1 MCHAEPLWLH
11 HLPSDMT
18 DLARS
23 APRLAWLTSLATL
36 FTRVAPGRWLG
47 MMLLA
52 LHAAVVLDADATV
65 MRAFLLAHYGL
76 FLLWQPL
83 VRSETRIEPRLALPV
98 FAMAALLVLADST
111 WVMALWLAI
120 LAGLVGAVA
129 TSQNE
134 RGPRLAYLFALAYL
148 LALLLAWVLPQS
160 LDATTLP
167 DEFRTGVR
175 VGLPLLPLVILFLP
189 ATRQRSNS
197 STLDFIYGLMLSLLI
212 MVMALGVFTVVAVAK
227 VGYAWALVQILLGMA
242 ALLLVLSWLWNPR
255 AGFAGLGQ
263 VTSRYLL
270 SVGLPFEGWAQ
281 RLATRAERERDPETF
296 VRDALADLHE
306 LTWIRGGHWQAA
318 RGEGE
323 FGEPAEHSVSHDFHG
338 LHLTWQSQRPLT
350 PALAL
355 HVRLL
360 SQLLGYFYAA
370 KVREQTL
377 REQAY
382 SQAIHDT
389 GARLTHDVKNILQS
403 MKTLLAAVD
412 TSTPDDSDRL
422 LALMKRQLPQ
432 LAARLSQTVDKLKQ
446 PDEMDVETIAATS
459 WWVALQVRYE
469 HDKVQFFVDA
479 LDDTALP
486 QDLFDSVVDN
496 LLTNALRKRQN
507 GPHVSVAVRLTL
519 HPLVSLAVTDSGAP
533 APDHVAR
540 NLFMSPVASDFGL
553 GVGLY
558 QAARQAVRHGFR
570 LELSDNQVGQVTFRL
585 QATDSRP
592 QDTPG

>member
-1 MCHAEPLWLH
+1 MTEHTET
-11 HLPSDMT
+11 LPRPT
-18 DLARS
+18 
-23 APRLAWLTSLATL
+23 WLTSLATL
-36 FTRVAPGRWLG
+36 FTRVPPGRWLAL
-47 MMLLA
+47 MLLA
-52 LHAAVVLDADATV
+52 LHAAVVLDAEATV
-65 MRAFLLAHYGL
+65 TRAFLLAHYGL

-83 VRSETRIEPRLALPV
+83 VRSEARIEPRLALPV
-98 FAMAALLVLADST
+98 FAMAALLVLVDST

-120 LAGLVGAVA
+120 LAGLVGAAA

-134 RGPRLAYLFALAYL
+134 RGQRLAYLFALAYL
-148 LALLLAWVLPQS
+148 LGLLLTWVLPHS
-160 LDATTLP
+160 LADTSLP
-167 DEFRTGVR
+167 DALQAGVR
-175 VGLPLLPLVILFLP
+175 YGLPLLPLVILFLP
-189 ATRQRSNS
+189 TARQRSAS
-197 STLDFIYGLMLSLLI
+197 STLDFIYGLM
-212 MVMALGVFTVVAVAK
+212 ALGVFAVVAVAK
-227 VGYAWALVQILLGMA
+227 VTYAWALVQTLLGMA
-242 ALLLVLSWLWNPR
+242 GLLLLLSWLWNPR

-281 RLATRAERERDPETF
+281 RLATLAERERDPESF
-296 VRDALADLHE
+296 VRDALTDLHE
-306 LTWIRGGHWQAA
+306 LTWIRGGRWQAA
-318 RGEGE
+318 RGEGQ
-323 FGEPAEHSVSHDFHG
+323 FGEPAEHSLSHAFHG
-338 LHLTWQSQRPLT
+338 LSLTWQSPRPLT

-403 MKTLLAAVD
+403 MKTLLAAAD
-412 TSTPDDSDRL
+412 TSTPEDSERL

-446 PDEMDVETIAATS
+446 PAEMDVAHIQAQI
-459 WWVALQVRYE
+459 WWTGLQTRYE
-469 HDKVQFFVDA
+469 HDDVQFFADA
-479 LDDTALP
+479 LDDTPLP

-496 LLTNALRKRQN
+496 LLTNALRKRQSEP
-507 GPHVSVAVRLTL
+507 GIVVEVRLAL
-519 HPLVSLAVTDSGAP
+519 HPLASLQVTDSGSAAP
-533 APDHVAR
+533 EHVAR

-558 QAARQAVRHGFR
+558 QAARQAARSGYR
-570 LELSDNQVGQVTFRL
+570 LELPDNQPGRVTFRL

-592 QDTPG
+592 QDTRGS

>member
-1 MCHAEPLWLH
+1 MSERAETASP
-11 HLPSDMT
+11 
-18 DLARS
+18 
-23 APRLAWLTSLATL
+23 LAWLTSLATR

-47 MMLLA
+47 SMLLA
-52 LHAAVVLDADATV
+52 LHVAVVFDADATV
-65 MRAFLLAHYGL
+65 TRAFLLAHYGL

-83 VRSETRIEPRLALPV
+83 VRSEARIEPRLAFPV
-98 FAMAALLVLADST
+98 FAMAALLVLVDST

-148 LALLLAWVLPQS
+148 LALLLGWVLPQS
-160 LDATTLP
+160 LGGTSLP
-167 DEFRTGVR
+167 DELRVAVR
-175 VGLPLLPLVILFLP
+175 YGLPLLPLAILFLP
-189 ATRQRSNS
+189 ATRQRSTS

-212 MVMALGVFTVVAVAK
+212 MVMALGVFAVVAVAK
-227 VGYAWALVQILLGMA
+227 VSYAWALVQTLLGMA
-242 ALLLVLSWLWNPR
+242 ALLLALSWLWNPR

-281 RLATRAERERDPETF
+281 RLATLAERERDPESF
-296 VRDALADLHE
+296 VRDALSDLHE
-306 LTWIRGGHWQAA
+306 LTWIRGGRWQAA
-318 RGEGE
+318 RGEGT
-323 FGEPAEHSVSHDFHG
+323 FGESAEHAIVHAFHG
-338 LHLTWQSQRPLT
+338 LTLTWQSVRPLT

-403 MKTLLAAVD
+403 LKTLLAAAD
-412 TSTPDDSDRL
+412 TSTPEDSERL

-446 PDEMDVETIAATS
+446 PAEMDVAHVAAHT
-459 WWVALQVRYE
+459 WWAALQTRYE
-469 HDKVQFFVDA
+469 HDDVQFFAEMV
-479 LDDTALP
+479 DDTPLP

-507 GPHVSVAVRLTL
+507 QANVAVEVRLTL
-519 HPLVSLAVTDSGAP
+519 HPLVSLTVTDSGSAAP
-533 APDHVAR
+533 EHVAR
-540 NLFMSPVASDFGL
+540 NLFLSPVASDFGL

-558 QAARQAVRHGFR
+558 QAARQAARSGYRLELPDNQPGRVAFR
-570 LELSDNQVGQVTFRL
+570 LE
-585 QATDSRP
+585 ATSRSLNP
-592 QDTPG
+592 SPNP

>member
-1 MCHAEPLWLH
+1 MSERAETASP
-11 HLPSDMT
+11 
-18 DLARS
+18 
-23 APRLAWLTSLATL
+23 LAWLTSLATR

-47 MMLLA
+47 SMLLA
-52 LHAAVVLDADATV
+52 LHVAVVFDADATV
-65 MRAFLLAHYGL
+65 TRAFLLAHYGL

-83 VRSETRIEPRLALPV
+83 VRSEARIEPRLAFPV
-98 FAMAALLVLADST
+98 FAMAALLVLVDST

-148 LALLLAWVLPQS
+148 LALLLGWVLPQS
-160 LDATTLP
+160 LGGTSLP
-167 DEFRTGVR
+167 DELRVAVR
-175 VGLPLLPLVILFLP
+175 YGLPLLPLAILFLP
-189 ATRQRSNS
+189 ATRQRSTS

-212 MVMALGVFTVVAVAK
+212 MVMALGVFAVVAVAK
-227 VGYAWALVQILLGMA
+227 VSYAWALVQTLLGMA
-242 ALLLVLSWLWNPR
+242 ALLLALSWLWNPR

-281 RLATRAERERDPETF
+281 RLATLAERERDPESF
-296 VRDALADLHE
+296 VRDALSDLHE
-306 LTWIRGGHWQAA
+306 LTWIRGGRWQAA
-318 RGEGE
+318 RGEGT
-323 FGEPAEHSVSHDFHG
+323 FGESAEHAIVHAFHG
-338 LHLTWQSQRPLT
+338 LTLTWQSVRPLT

-403 MKTLLAAVD
+403 LKTLLAAAD
-412 TSTPDDSDRL
+412 TSTPEDSERL

-446 PDEMDVETIAATS
+446 PAEMDVAHVAAHT
-459 WWVALQVRYE
+459 WWAALQTRYE
-469 HDKVQFFVDA
+469 HDDVQFFAEMV
-479 LDDTALP
+479 DDTPLP

-507 GPHVSVAVRLTL
+507 QANVAVEVRLTL
-519 HPLVSLAVTDSGAP
+519 HPLVSLTVTDSGSAAP
-533 APDHVAR
+533 EHVAR
-540 NLFMSPVASDFGL
+540 NLFLSPVASDFGL

-558 QAARQAVRHGFR
+558 QAARQAARSGFR
-570 LELSDNQVGQVTFRL
+570 LELPDNQPARVTFRL
-585 QATDSRP
+585 QATDSHP
-592 QDTPG
+592 QGISAP

>member
-1 MCHAEPLWLH
+1 MSERAETASP
-11 HLPSDMT
+11 
-18 DLARS
+18 
-23 APRLAWLTSLATL
+23 LAWLTSLATR

-47 MMLLA
+47 SMLLA
-52 LHAAVVLDADATV
+52 LHVAVVFDADATV
-65 MRAFLLAHYGL
+65 TRAFLLAHYGL

-83 VRSETRIEPRLALPV
+83 VRSEARIEPRLAFPV
-98 FAMAALLVLADST
+98 FAMAALLVLVDST

-148 LALLLAWVLPQS
+148 LALLLGWVLPQS
-160 LDATTLP
+160 LGGTSLP
-167 DEFRTGVR
+167 DELRVAVR
-175 VGLPLLPLVILFLP
+175 YGLPLLPLAILFLP
-189 ATRQRSNS
+189 ATRQRSTS

-212 MVMALGVFTVVAVAK
+212 MVMALGVFAVVAVAK
-227 VGYAWALVQILLGMA
+227 VSYAWALVQTLLGMA
-242 ALLLVLSWLWNPR
+242 ALLLALSWLWNPR

-281 RLATRAERERDPETF
+281 RLATLAERERDPESF
-296 VRDALADLHE
+296 VRDALSDLHE
-306 LTWIRGGHWQAA
+306 LTWIRGGRWQAA
-318 RGEGE
+318 RGEGS
-323 FGEPAEHSVSHDFHG
+323 FGEPAEHAVSHIFHG
-338 LHLTWQSQRPLT
+338 LTLIWQSARPLT

-403 MKTLLAAVD
+403 LKTLLAAAD
-412 TSTPDDSDRL
+412 TSTPEDSERL

-446 PDEMDVETIAATS
+446 PAEMDVAHVAAHT
-459 WWVALQVRYE
+459 WWAALQTRYE
-469 HDKVQFFVDA
+469 HDDVQFFAEMV
-479 LDDTALP
+479 DDTSLP

-507 GPHVSVAVRLTL
+507 QANVAVEVRLTL
-519 HPLVSLAVTDSGAP
+519 HPLVSLTVTDSGSAAP
-533 APDHVAR
+533 EHVAR
-540 NLFMSPVASDFGL
+540 NLFLSPVASDFGL

-558 QAARQAVRHGFR
+558 QAARQAARSGYR
-570 LELSDNQVGQVTFRL
+570 LELPDNQAGRVTFRL
-585 QATDSRP
+585 QATAGNP
-592 QDTPG
+592 

>member
-1 MCHAEPLWLH
+1 
-11 HLPSDMT
+11 MT
-18 DLARS
+18 EYTETT
-23 APRLAWLTSLATL
+23 PRLASLTNRFA
-36 FTRVAPGRWLG
+36 RVMPGRWLAL
-47 MMLLA
+47 MLLA
-52 LHAAVVLDADATV
+52 LHAAVVFDADAALS
-65 MRAFLLAHYGL
+65 RAFLLAHYGL

-83 VRSETRIEPRLALPV
+83 VRSEARIEPRLALPV

-134 RGPRLAYLFALAYL
+134 RSQRMAYLFALTYL

-160 LDATTLP
+160 LGDTSLP
-167 DEFRTGVR
+167 DIVQTAVR
-175 VGLPLLPLVILFLP
+175 YGLPLLPLIILFLP
-189 ATRQRSNS
+189 AARRGGAS

-212 MVMALGVFTVVAVAK
+212 MVVALGAFAVVAVAK
-227 VGYAWALVQILLGMA
+227 VSYAWALVQTLFGMA
-242 ALLLVLSWLWNPR
+242 VLLLALSWLWNPR

-281 RLATRAERERDPETF
+281 RLATQAERERDPESF

-318 RGEGE
+318 RGEGS
-323 FGEPAEHSVSHDFHG
+323 FGETAEHSLSHSFHG
-338 LHLTWQSQRPLT
+338 LSLTWQSTRPLT

-360 SQLLGYFYAA
+360 SQLLGYFYAS

-403 MKTLLAAVD
+403 MKTLIAAAD
-412 TSTPDDSDRL
+412 TSTPEDGERL
-422 LALMKRQLPQ
+422 QALMKRQLPQ

-446 PDEMDVETIAATS
+446 PAEMDVAQIPAQA
-459 WWVALQVRYE
+459 WWTALKTRYE
-469 HDKVQFFVDA
+469 HDDVKFFA
-479 LDDTALP
+479 ETIDDTPLP
-486 QDLFDSVVDN
+486 QDLFDSVADN
-496 LLTNALRKRQN
+496 LLTNALRKRQREP
-507 GPHVSVAVRLTL
+507 GIAVEVRLTL
-519 HPLVSLAVTDSGAP
+519 QPLISLAVTDSGAP
-533 APDHVAR
+533 APEHVAR
-540 NLFMSPVASDFGL
+540 NLFLSPVASDFGL

-558 QAARQAVRHGFR
+558 QAARQAARSGYR
-570 LELSDNQVGQVTFRL
+570 LELPSNQMGQVTFCL
-585 QATDSRP
+585 QATENR
-592 QDTPG
+592 

>member
-1 MCHAEPLWLH
+1 
-11 HLPSDMT
+11 MT
-18 DLARS
+18 EHS
-23 APRLAWLTSLATL
+23 ETAPRLAWLTSLATP

-47 MMLLA
+47 LMLLA
-52 LHAAVVLDADATV
+52 LHAAVVFDADMT
-65 MRAFLLAHYGL
+65 MTRAFLLAHYGL

-83 VRSETRIEPRLALPV
+83 VRSEARIEPRLALPV
-98 FAMAALLVLADST
+98 FAMAALLVLVDST

-120 LAGLVGAVA
+120 LAGLVGAIA

-160 LDATTLP
+160 LGGTSLP
-167 DEFRTGVR
+167 DELRIAVR
-175 VGLPLLPLVILFLP
+175 YGLPLLPLVILFLP
-189 ATRQRSNS
+189 ATRQRSTS

-212 MVMALGVFTVVAVAK
+212 MVMALGVFAVVAVAK
-227 VGYAWALVQILLGMA
+227 VSYAWALVQTLLGMA
-242 ALLLVLSWLWNPR
+242 ALLLALSWLWNPR

-281 RLATRAERERDPETF
+281 RLATLAERERDPESF

-306 LTWIRGGHWQAA
+306 LTWIRGGRWQAA
-318 RGEGE
+318 RGEGQ
-323 FGEPAEHSVSHDFHG
+323 FGEPAGHSVNHAFHG
-338 LHLTWQSQRPLT
+338 LSLTWQSTRPLT

-403 MKTLLAAVD
+403 MKTLLAAAD
-412 TSTPDDSDRL
+412 TSTPEDSERL
-422 LALMKRQLPQ
+422 LALMRRQLPQ

-446 PDEMDVETIAATS
+446 PSEMDVAHIPAQA
-459 WWVALQVRYE
+459 WWAALQTRYE
-469 HDKVQFFVDA
+469 HDDVQFFADA
-479 LDDTALP
+479 VDDTPLP
-486 QDLFDSVVDN
+486 QDLFDSVADN
-496 LLTNALRKRQN
+496 LLTNALRKRQ
-507 GPHVSVAVRLTL
+507 GEPEVKVEVRLAL
-519 HPLVSLAVTDSGAP
+519 HPLVSLTVTDSGAP
-533 APDHVAR
+533 APEHVAR
-540 NLFMSPVASDFGL
+540 NLFLSPVASDFGL

-558 QAARQAVRHGFR
+558 QAARQAARSGYR
-570 LELSDNQVGQVTFRL
+570 LELPDNQAGRVTFQL
-585 QATDSRP
+585 QATEGNP
-592 QDTPG
+592 

>member
-1 MCHAEPLWLH
+1 MQSAMSERAEPVAH
-11 HLPSDMT
+11 PD
-18 DLARS
+18 
-23 APRLAWLTSLATL
+23 RLAALIAR
-36 FTRVAPGRWLG
+36 FTRVAPERWLAL
-47 MMLLA
+47 MLLA
-52 LHAAVVLDADATV
+52 LHVAVVLDADAAVT
-65 MRAFLLAHYGL
+65 RAFLLAHYGL

-83 VRSETRIEPRLALPV
+83 VRSEARIEPRLAVPV
-98 FAMAALLVLADST
+98 FAMAALLVLVDST

-129 TSQNE
+129 ASQHE
-134 RGPRLAYLFALAYL
+134 GRRLGYLLALAYL

-160 LDATTLP
+160 LGGAALLP
-167 DEFRTGVR
+167 APMQTAARY
-175 VGLPLLPLVILFLP
+175 GLTLLPLVILFLP
-189 ATRQRSNS
+189 AARVRGGS

-212 MVMALGVFTVVAVAK
+212 MVMALGVFAVVAVAQ
-227 VGYAWALVQILLGMA
+227 VSYAWALVQTLLGMA
-242 ALLLVLSWLWNPR
+242 ALLLALSWLWNPR

-281 RLATRAERERDPETF
+281 RLATRAERERDPESF

-318 RGEGE
+318 RGEGR
-323 FGEPAEHSVSHDFHG
+323 FGEPAEHGVSHDFHG
-338 LHLTWQSQRPLT
+338 LTVTWQSSRPLT

-403 MKTLLAAVD
+403 LKTLLAAAD
-412 TSTPDDSDRL
+412 TATPEDSERL
-422 LALMKRQLPQ
+422 LALVKRQLPQ

-446 PDEMDVETIAATS
+446 PAETEAAYMPAQA
-459 WWVALQVRYE
+459 WWRALQTRYE
-469 HDKVQFFVDA
+469 HDDVQFFAEAVGDA
-479 LDDTALP
+479 PVP
-486 QDLFDSVVDN
+486 QDLFDSVADN
-496 LLTNALRKRQN
+496 LLTNALRKRQSE
-507 GPHVSVAVRLTL
+507 PEIAVEVRMELQ
-519 HPLVSLAVTDSGAP
+519 PLVSLTVTDSGAP
-533 APDHVAR
+533 APEHVAR
-540 NLFMSPVASDFGL
+540 NLFLSPVASDFGL

-558 QAARQAVRHGFR
+558 QAARQATRSGFR
-570 LELSDNQVGQVTFRL
+570 LELSDNQSGRVTFRL
-585 QATDSRP
+585 QATGSRP
-592 QDTPG
+592 ADTPG

>member
-1 MCHAEPLWLH
+1 MSER
-11 HLPSDMT
+11 T
-18 DLARS
+18 ETI
-23 APRLAWLTSLATL
+23 PRLAWLTSLATH
-36 FTRVAPGRWLG
+36 FTRVAPGRWLAL
-47 MMLLA
+47 MLMT
-52 LHAAVVLDADATV
+52 LHAAVVFDADLTV
-65 MRAFLLAHYGL
+65 TRAFLLAHYGL

-83 VRSETRIEPRLALPV
+83 VRSEARIEPRLAFPV
-98 FAMAALLVLADST
+98 FAMAALLVLVDST

-134 RGPRLAYLFALAYL
+134 RAPRLGYLLALAYL

-160 LDATTLP
+160 LGRTSLP
-167 DEFRTGVR
+167 DELQVAVR
-175 VGLPLLPLVILFLP
+175 YGLLLLPLAILFLP
-189 ATRQRSNS
+189 ASRQRSAS

-212 MVMALGVFTVVAVAK
+212 MVMALGVFAVVAVAK
-227 VGYAWALVQILLGMA
+227 VSYAWALVQTLLGMA
-242 ALLLVLSWLWNPR
+242 ALLLALSWLWNPR

-281 RLATRAERERDPETF
+281 RLATLAERERDPESF
-296 VRDALADLHE
+296 VRDALSDLHE
-306 LTWIRGGHWQAA
+306 LTWIRGGRWEAA
-318 RGEGE
+318 RGEGS
-323 FGEPAEHSVSHDFHG
+323 FGEPAEHAVSHAFHG
-338 LHLTWQSQRPLT
+338 LNLTWQSTRPLT

-403 MKTLLAAVD
+403 LKTLLAAAD
-412 TSTPDDSDRL
+412 TSTPEDSERL

-432 LAARLSQTVDKLKQ
+432 LATRLSQTVDKLKQ
-446 PDEMDVETIAATS
+446 PAEMDVAYIAAQA
-459 WWVALQVRYE
+459 WWSALQTRYE
-469 HDKVQFFVDA
+469 HDDVQFFAEAV
-479 LDDTALP
+479 DDTPLP
-486 QDLFDSVVDN
+486 QDLFDSVADN
-496 LLTNALRKRQN
+496 LLTNALRKRQSQ
-507 GPHVSVAVRLTL
+507 PDVAVEVRLTL
-519 HPLVSLAVTDSGAP
+519 HPLVCLTVADSGAA
-533 APDHVAR
+533 APEHVAR
-540 NLFMSPVASDFGL
+540 NLFLSPVASDFGL

-558 QAARQAVRHGFR
+558 QAARQAARSGFR
-570 LELSDNQVGQVTFRL
+570 LELPDNRPGQVTFRL
-585 QATDSRP
+585 QATERNL
-592 QDTPG
+592 

>member
-1 MCHAEPLWLH
+1 MSERAETASP
-11 HLPSDMT
+11 
-18 DLARS
+18 
-23 APRLAWLTSLATL
+23 LAWLTSLATH

-47 MMLLA
+47 SMLLA
-52 LHAAVVLDADATV
+52 LHVAVVFDADATV
-65 MRAFLLAHYGL
+65 TRAFLLAHYGL

-83 VRSETRIEPRLALPV
+83 VRSEARIEPRLAFPV
-98 FAMAALLVLADST
+98 FAMAALLVLVDST

-148 LALLLAWVLPQS
+148 LALLLGWVLPQS
-160 LDATTLP
+160 LGGTSLP
-167 DEFRTGVR
+167 DELRVAVR
-175 VGLPLLPLVILFLP
+175 YGLPLLPLAILFLP
-189 ATRQRSNS
+189 ATRQRSTS

-212 MVMALGVFTVVAVAK
+212 MVMALGVFAVVAVAK
-227 VGYAWALVQILLGMA
+227 VSYAWALVQTLLGMA
-242 ALLLVLSWLWNPR
+242 ALLLALSWLWNPR

-281 RLATRAERERDPETF
+281 RLATLAERERDPESF
-296 VRDALADLHE
+296 VRDALSDLHE
-306 LTWIRGGHWQAA
+306 LTWIRGGRWQAA
-318 RGEGE
+318 RGEGS
-323 FGEPAEHSVSHDFHG
+323 FGEPAEHAVRHTFHG
-338 LHLTWQSQRPLT
+338 LTLTWQSARPLT

-403 MKTLLAAVD
+403 LKTLLAAAD
-412 TSTPDDSDRL
+412 TSTPEDSERL

-446 PDEMDVETIAATS
+446 PAEMDVAHVAAHT
-459 WWVALQVRYE
+459 WWAALQTRYE
-469 HDKVQFFVDA
+469 HDDVQFFAEV
-479 LDDTALP
+479 LDDTPLP

-507 GPHVSVAVRLTL
+507 QPGVAVEVRLTL
-519 HPLVSLAVTDSGAP
+519 HPLVSLTVTDSGSAAP
-533 APDHVAR
+533 EHVAR
-540 NLFMSPVASDFGL
+540 NLFLSPVASDFGL

-558 QAARQAVRHGFR
+558 QAARQAARSGCR
-570 LELSDNQVGQVTFRL
+570 LELPDNQAGRVTFRL
-585 QATDSRP
+585 QATARAGNP
-592 QDTPG
+592 

>member
-1 MCHAEPLWLH
+1 MSERAETASP
-11 HLPSDMT
+11 
-18 DLARS
+18 
-23 APRLAWLTSLATL
+23 LAWLTSLATR

-47 MMLLA
+47 SMLLA
-52 LHAAVVLDADATV
+52 LHVAVVFDADATV
-65 MRAFLLAHYGL
+65 TRAFLLAHYGL

-83 VRSETRIEPRLALPV
+83 VRSEARIEPRLAFPV
-98 FAMAALLVLADST
+98 FAMAALLVLVDST

-148 LALLLAWVLPQS
+148 LALLLGWVLPQS
-160 LDATTLP
+160 LGGTSLP
-167 DEFRTGVR
+167 DELRVAVR
-175 VGLPLLPLVILFLP
+175 YGLPLLPLAILFLP
-189 ATRQRSNS
+189 ATRQRSTS

-212 MVMALGVFTVVAVAK
+212 MVMALGVFAVVAVAK
-227 VGYAWALVQILLGMA
+227 VSYAWALVQTLLGMA
-242 ALLLVLSWLWNPR
+242 ALLLALSWLWNPR

-281 RLATRAERERDPETF
+281 RLATLAERERDPESF
-296 VRDALADLHE
+296 VRDALSDLHE
-306 LTWIRGGHWQAA
+306 LTWIRGGRWQAA
-318 RGEGE
+318 RGEGS
-323 FGEPAEHSVSHDFHG
+323 FGEPAEHAVSHTFHG
-338 LHLTWQSQRPLT
+338 LTLIWQSARPLT

-403 MKTLLAAVD
+403 LKTLLAAAD
-412 TSTPDDSDRL
+412 TSTPEDSERL

-446 PDEMDVETIAATS
+446 PAEMDVAHVAAHT
-459 WWVALQVRYE
+459 WWAALQTRYE
-469 HDKVQFFVDA
+469 HDDVQFFAEMV
-479 LDDTALP
+479 DDTPLP

-507 GPHVSVAVRLTL
+507 QANVAVEVRLTL
-519 HPLVSLAVTDSGAP
+519 HPLVCLTVTDSGSAAP
-533 APDHVAR
+533 EHVAR
-540 NLFMSPVASDFGL
+540 NLFLSPVASDFGL

-558 QAARQAVRHGFR
+558 QAARQAARSGYRV
-570 LELSDNQVGQVTFRL
+570 ELSDNQAGRVTFRL
-585 QATDSRP
+585 LATDSRP
-592 QDTPG
+592 QSISAP

>member
-1 MCHAEPLWLH
+1 MSERAETASP
-11 HLPSDMT
+11 
-18 DLARS
+18 
-23 APRLAWLTSLATL
+23 LAWLTSLATR

-47 MMLLA
+47 SMLLA
-52 LHAAVVLDADATV
+52 LHVAVVFDADATV
-65 MRAFLLAHYGL
+65 TRAFLLAHYGL

-83 VRSETRIEPRLALPV
+83 VRSEARIEPRLAFPV
-98 FAMAALLVLADST
+98 FAMAALLVLVDST

-160 LDATTLP
+160 LGGASLP
-167 DEFRTGVR
+167 DELRAAVR
-175 VGLPLLPLVILFLP
+175 YILPLLPLVILFLP
-189 ATRQRSNS
+189 ATRQRSAS

-212 MVMALGVFTVVAVAK
+212 MVMALGVFAVVAVAK
-227 VGYAWALVQILLGMA
+227 VSYAWALVQTLLGMA
-242 ALLLVLSWLWNPR
+242 ALLLALSWLWNPR

-281 RLATRAERERDPETF
+281 RLATLAERERDPESF
-296 VRDALADLHE
+296 VRDALSDLHE
-306 LTWIRGGHWQAA
+306 LTWIRGGRWQAA
-318 RGEGE
+318 RGEGT
-323 FGEPAEHSVSHDFHG
+323 FGEPAAHAIVHAFHG
-338 LHLTWQSQRPLT
+338 LTLTWQSPRPLT

-403 MKTLLAAVD
+403 LKTLLAAAD
-412 TSTPDDSDRL
+412 TSTPEDSERL

-432 LAARLSQTVDKLKQ
+432 LATRLSQTVDKLKQ
-446 PDEMDVETIAATS
+446 PAEMDVAHVAAHT
-459 WWVALQVRYE
+459 WWAALQTRYE
-469 HDKVQFFVDA
+469 HDDVQFFAEV
-479 LDDTALP
+479 LDDTPLP

-507 GPHVSVAVRLTL
+507 QPGVAVEVRLTL
-519 HPLVSLAVTDSGAP
+519 HPLVSLTVTDSGSAAP
-533 APDHVAR
+533 EHVAR
-540 NLFMSPVASDFGL
+540 NLFLSPVASDFGL

-558 QAARQAVRHGFR
+558 QAARQAARSGFR
-570 LELSDNQVGQVTFRL
+570 LELSDNQPGGVAFRL
-585 QATDSRP
+585 QATAEAAGCSP
-592 QDTPG
+592 NP

>member
-1 MCHAEPLWLH
+1 M
-11 HLPSDMT
+11 
-18 DLARS
+18 
-23 APRLAWLTSLATL
+23 PRLAWLTSLATL

-52 LHAAVVLDADATV
+52 LHAAVVFDADASLT
-65 MRAFLLAHYGL
+65 RAFLLAHYGL

-83 VRSETRIEPRLALPV
+83 VRSEARIEPRLALPV
-98 FAMAALLVLADST
+98 FAMAALLVLVDST
-111 WVMALWLAI
+111 WVMGLWLAI

-129 TSQNE
+129 ASQNE
-134 RGPRLAYLFALAYL
+134 RRQHLAYLLALGYL

-160 LDATTLP
+160 LGGTSLP
-167 DEFRTGVR
+167 AELQAAVR
-175 VGLPLLPLVILFLP
+175 YGLPLLPLTILFLP
-189 ATRQRSNS
+189 ASRQRSTS

-212 MVMALGVFTVVAVAK
+212 MVMALGAFAVVAIAK
-227 VGYAWALVQILLGMA
+227 VSYAWALVQTLLGMA
-242 ALLLVLSWLWNPR
+242 ALLLALSWLWNPR

-281 RLATRAERERDPETF
+281 RLATLAERERDPESF
-296 VRDALADLHE
+296 VRDALANLDE
-306 LTWIRGGHWQAA
+306 LTWIRGGDWQAA
-318 RGEGE
+318 RGEGS
-323 FGEPAEHSVSHDFHG
+323 FGEPAAHRMDHAFHG
-338 LHLTWQSQRPLT
+338 LTLTWYSARPLT

-403 MKTLLAAVD
+403 LKTLLAAAD
-412 TSTPDDSDRL
+412 TSTPEDSERL

-446 PDEMDVETIAATS
+446 PAEMDVARIPAQA
-459 WWVALQVRYE
+459 WWAALQTRYE
-469 HDKVQFFVDA
+469 HDDVQFFADA
-479 LDDTALP
+479 LDDTPLP
-486 QDLFDSVVDN
+486 QDLFDSVADN

-507 GPHVSVAVRLTL
+507 EPGVAVEVRLAL
-519 HPLVSLAVTDSGAP
+519 HPLVELSVTDSGAP
-533 APDHVAR
+533 APEHVAR
-540 NLFMSPVASDFGL
+540 NLFLSPVASDFGL

-558 QAARQAVRHGFR
+558 QAARQAARSGYR
-570 LELSDNQVGQVTFRL
+570 LDLPDNQAGRVKFQL
-585 QATDSRP
+585 LATDSRQP
-592 QDTPG
+592 GTPG